1 MAVVHV
7 RHALS
12 SMQLQKVVG
21 IDPSMWPY
29 RVHVRHALSSMQLQ
43 KVGRPICGRIEYTFV
58 MLYRGQKVVGTFGML
73 RHALSSM
80 QLQKVVG
87 IDPSMWPYR
96 VHVRH
101 ALSSMT
107 ITKDCWYSG
116 HQCGRI
122 EYTFVMLYHL
132 CNYKR

>member
-1 MAVVHV
+1 MQLQKVAGIDPSMWPYRVHV

-29 RVHVRHALSSMQLQ
+29 RVHVRHAIIYAITKCSWHT
-43 KVGRPICGRIEYTFV
+43 PISV
-58 MLYRGQKVVGTFGML
+58 AV
-73 RHALSSM
+73 
-80 QLQKVVG
+80 
-87 IDPSMWPYR
+87 R

-101 ALSSMT
+101 ALS
-107 ITKDCWYSG
+107 
-116 HQCGRI
+116 
-122 EYTFVMLYHL
+122 

>member
-43 KVGRPICGRIEYTFV
+43 KV
-58 MLYRGQKVVGTFGML
+58 
-73 RHALSSM
+73 
-80 QLQKVVG
+80 VG

-96 VHVRH
+96 VHVHVR
-101 ALSSMT
+101 
-107 ITKDCWYSG
+107 
-116 HQCGRI
+116 
-122 EYTFVMLYHL
+122 
-132 CNYKR
+132 

>member
-1 MAVVHV
+1 MQLQKVVGIDPSMWPYRVHV

-43 KVGRPICGRIEYTFV
+43 KV
-58 MLYRGQKVVGTFGML
+58 
-73 RHALSSM
+73 
-80 QLQKVVG
+80 VG
-87 IDPSMWPYR
+87 ID
-96 VHVRH
+96 H
-101 ALSSMT
+101 L
-107 ITKDCWYSG
+107 
-116 HQCGRI
+116 CGRI
-122 EYTFVMLYHL
+122 EYTFVMLYHP